1 MPAIGTLLRKVNA
14 ICPVAAKIKV
24 IEYIRIAAFR
34 TLQQHWIART
44 YNQ

>member
-1 MPAIGTLLRKVNA
+1 MQAIGTLLRKVNA

-24 IEYIRIAAFR
+24 IEYKRTVAFL
-34 TLQQHWIART
+34 THKYNGIART